1 MPRPLPLLAMA
12 MVVMAGLLPGPAFA
26 GGPAAGP
33 HLAQAASP
41 EVSQTDLAAYVAA
54 VVKIQQI
61 DAALQPRIDDAA
73 NADEAAALT
82 REATDRMVAEVE
94 AQGLTV
100 EQYNAITRAAE
111 RDVRL
116 YERILTLLAAR
127 R

>member
-1 MPRPLPLLAMA
+1 MPRQLPLLAMA
-12 MVVMAGLLPGPAFA
+12 LVVMAGLLPGPAAA
-26 GGPAAGP
+26 GGPASGL
-33 HLAQAASP
+33 HLAQAAGP
-41 EVSQTDLAAYVAA
+41 EVSQNDLEAYVAA

-61 DAALQPRIDDAA
+61 DAALQPRIEGAE

-82 REATDRMVAEVE
+82 REATDQMVAEVE

-100 EQYNAITRAAE
+100 EQYNSITRAAE
-111 RDVRL
+111 QDVRL

>member
-1 MPRPLPLLAMA
+1 MPRPLSLLAMA
-12 MVVMAGLLPGPAFA
+12 VVVMAGLSPGPASA
-26 GGPAAGP
+26 DGPAAGL
-33 HLAQAASP
+33 HLAQAAAP
-41 EVSQTDLAAYVAA
+41 EVSQNDLEAYVSA
-54 VVKIQQI
+54 VAKIQEI
-61 DAALQPRIDDAA
+61 DLALQPRIDDAA

-111 RDVRL
+111 RDDRL

>member
-1 MPRPLPLLAMA
+1 MPRQLPLLAMA
-12 MVVMAGLLPGPAFA
+12 LVVMAGLLPGPAAA
-26 GGPAAGP
+26 GGPAAGL
-33 HLAQAASP
+33 HLAQAAGP
-41 EVSQTDLAAYVAA
+41 EVSQNDLEAYVAA

-61 DAALQPRIDDAA
+61 DAALQPRIEGAE

-82 REATDRMVAEVE
+82 REATDQMVAEVE

-100 EQYNAITRAAE
+100 EQYNSITRAAE
-111 RDVRL
+111 QDVRL

>member
-12 MVVMAGLLPGPAFA
+12 LVAMADLLPAPALA
-26 GGPAAGP
+26 GGPAVGP
-33 HLAQAASP
+33 HLAQAAAP
-41 EVSQTDLAAYVAA
+41 EISQIDLEAYVSA
-54 VVKIQQI
+54 VVKIRQI
-61 DAALQPRIDDAA
+61 DAALQPRIEGAG

-82 REATDRMVAEVE
+82 REATDRMIAEVE

-100 EQYNAITRAAE
+100 EQYNSITQAAE
-111 RDVRL
+111 QDDRL